1 MKINYTFY
9 YNHNQEFYNFVP
21 DKLSVFETM

>member
-1 MKINYTFY
+1 MKIDYTFY

-21 DKLSVFETM
+21 VKFSVFETM